1 MTTLPNLPPS
11 KILQNEKLTDNVKN
25 SVEQN
30 RFTST
35 ELDKAVYQAERAVLE
50 NMTKFDNLKS
60 ATEEEID
67 RQIIYDEIDP
77 VFKIEDRLI
86 TAVHLKLLPEFIKY

>member
-67 RQIIYDEIDP
+67 RQMLMDEYMMIIYIYMNIQY
-77 VFKIEDRLI
+77 VI
-86 TAVHLKLLPEFIKY
+86 